1 MLTNTQALV
10 SLVVL
15 TLFFT
20 IIYYYIFSKNHES
33 YINYWGLSWTMY
45 TLSLFF
51 SILLLSTPES
61 KPYIALKLICD
72 LLNSL
77 FLLGGTYLFVDK
89 KIPRYWIQFL
99 LLNLLWI
106 SLAVYYDMPIIT
118 ITFIASLFF
127 TLIALVTG
135 FMLFRYWKTSKAD
148 RIIGGMV
155 FVVWGLHK
163 AYYPFLYPAFFD
175 SHMRYTGEIIFAN
188 ILNFSILVIYLQKI
202 RSQLSLSE
210 RRFRLMADNAKDM
223 IYLLRT
229 KPTRKFEYISPS
241 AGNMM
246 GYEPEAFYENPNLFN
261 ELVHPED
268 QEFLELL
275 TLPDHINAGPVTMR
289 FKNKQG
295 DYIWTEQHTTVLLN
309 ESNEINAIE
318 GIVRDITDRK
328 RIEEEMVQSEKS
340 RHLLLTNISHELKTP
355 ITSILG
361 YVTALIDGTINTQE
375 NKPKYLELIRSKSL
389 RLQRLIQDLFDLT
402 QLESG
407 QTSFNFSQ
415 VTLKEFMIE
424 NLQKYEYDIHHAG
437 IKYRLNNNLDD
448 KQINR
453 ELIVDVERI
462 DQVLSN
468 LVFNAIR
475 YTPKEGLI
483 TINLSMIEEI
493 GKEMLRITISD
504 TGTGI
509 RSNDLEHVFERF
521 YRGVGQNG
529 NSTEGSG
536 LGLTISKEII
546 EVHEGRMWAESQEN
560 VGSSFNF
567 TLPLYNP

>member
-1 MLTNTQALV
+1 MLTNSQALI

-51 SILLLSTPES
+51 SILLLNSPDS
-61 KPYIALKLICD
+61 KLYIALKLICD

-106 SLAVYYDMPIIT
+106 TLAVYYDMPIIT

-135 FMLFRYWKTSKAD
+135 FMLFRYWRTSKAD
-148 RIIGGMV
+148 RIIGGIV
-155 FVVWGLHK
+155 FVIWGLHK
-163 AYYPFLYPAFFD
+163 AYYPFLYPTFFD
-175 SHMRYTGEIIFAN
+175 AHMRYTGEIIFAN

-210 RRFRLMADNAKDM
+210 KRFRLMADNAKDM
-223 IYLLRT
+223 IYLLRI

-241 AGNMM
+241 AEKMI
-246 GYEPEAFYENPNLFN
+246 GYEPEAFYENPNLFS

-289 FKNKQG
+289 FKNRKG

-309 ESNEINAIE
+309 EENEINAIE

-328 RIEEEMVQSEKS
+328 GIEEEMVLSEKS

-361 YVTALIDGTINTQE
+361 YVTALIDGTISAQE
-375 NKPKYLELIRSKSL
+375 QTPKYLELIRSKSL
-389 RLQRLIQDLFDLT
+389 RLQRLIQDLFQLT

-415 VTLKEFMIE
+415 LTLHEFIDE
-424 NLQKYEYDIHHAG
+424 NVLKYEYDINHAG
-437 IKYRLNNNLDD
+437 IRYKLHNSIVAE
-448 KQINR
+448 KMTS

-475 YTPKEGLI
+475 YTPAQGLI
-483 TINLSMIEEI
+483 TINFSITDEG
-493 GKEMLRITISD
+493 GKEMLLATIND
-504 TGTGI
+504 TGSGI

-521 YRGVGQNG
+521 YRGMGQNG
-529 NSTEGSG
+529 DATEGSG

-546 EVHEGRMWAESQEN
+546 EVHHGSMWAESQEN
-560 VGSSFNF
+560 RGSSFSF